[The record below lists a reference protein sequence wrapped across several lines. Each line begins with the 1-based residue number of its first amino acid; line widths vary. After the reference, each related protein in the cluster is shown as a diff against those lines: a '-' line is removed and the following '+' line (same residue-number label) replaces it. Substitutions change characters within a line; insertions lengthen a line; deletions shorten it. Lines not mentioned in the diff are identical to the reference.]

1 MRSARNMINVIFHVQ
16 ATGGQTLNVD
26 SVRYPRTFRPENRSI
41 TPLPAGVSVALR
53 DVLLR
58 QQRAKAGLRLSVAI
72 IDSQLVKIILK
83 GGSAD
88 MTQAKESKGASRH
101 IAVDTMGLLLAVVAP
116 SAGIQDRVGVRALLG
131 CVIRRAIRQSLPD
144 GWRPG
149 SCEPSCHT
157 A

>member
-1 MRSARNMINVIFHVQ
+1 MINVIFHVQ

-26 SVRYPRTFRPENRSI
+26 NVRYPRTFRPENRSI

-83 GGSAD
+83 GGGAD
-88 MTQAKESKGASRH
+88 MTQAKESKGAS
-101 IAVDTMGLLLAVVAP
+101 
-116 SAGIQDRVGVRALLG
+116 
-131 CVIRRAIRQSLPD
+131 AILP
-144 GWRPG
+144 
-149 SCEPSCHT
+149 
-157 A
+157 